1 MLTAAAGG
9 AALLDVV
16 AVIGLY
22 FVPTIV
28 AKARGVPNFG
38 SVAAVNLFLGFTLV
52 GWVVALTMAR
62 RPFRRRIF
70 S

>member
-9 AALLDVV
+9 AALFDAL
-16 AVIGLY
+16 AVLGLY

-28 AKARGVPNFG
+28 AKVRGVPNFG
-38 SVAAVNLFLGFTLV
+38 SIVAVNLLLGFTLI
-52 GWVVALTMAR
+52 GWFVALTMAR